1 MKKSNQELL
10 QMWQDHNYDIHQRIM
25 VESNNSQRRS
35 DDHLHVLIEMIER
48 GENYEREVLAEM
60 ANDSLSK
67 AESSSVIGGNFE

>member
-25 VESNNSQRRS
+25 VESNNRQRRS
-35 DDHLHVLIEMIER
+35 DDHLQVLIEMLER
-48 GENYEREVLAEM
+48 GKNYEREVLEEM
-60 ANDSLSK
+60 SNDSLSK